1 MNIKFNRIKI
11 SNFLSIGEADIDLK
25 DKGFV
30 LVKGVNNNTEDVALS
45 NGSGKSTIFE
55 AIIWCLC
62 GETLRGSKNVTN
74 IFGNDGAIVELYFTI
89 DNDSYYIIRSKDNS
103 KYKTTLKIF
112 VNEKDISGKGI
123 RDTEKI
129 LSETLPELTASFIG
143 SVIILGQ
150 GMPQKFTNNSPSGRK
165 EVLEKLSKSDFMIE
179 DLKKRVIDRKGVLQ
193 KELREHEDTLLS
205 LKSKL
210 ETQRNVVLDTINKI
224 ESLESKEIYEEKL
237 QQFNKDLSEKISER
251 DNDEKQK
258 EYEYIKQNID
268 KLSTEYSNIQ
278 QELYVNIQ
286 EITDKYNE
294 DLKNINEDILNI
306 SSEKNSLD
314 KYINDVENMV
324 DICPTC
330 HQRIEGVVKPD
341 ITKEKSDR
349 DILVNKL
356 NTLNQNKNSLKEL
369 FENHKDSLEQASF
382 YKSEE
387 IKQEITKQKQLV
399 SNYEISRNQLN
410 QSIKAIEKEIEECKY
425 FINTLDVKRQTLQQT
440 IDEGKI
446 VENELCTQ
454 IHEEDLLGINTQEHL
469 NVINKFDNM
478 LKRDFRGYLL
488 HNVISYIDKRAKSYT
503 KDIFDTQNIDFK
515 LDGNNILI
523 TFQGKDYEN
532 LSGGEKQKVDLIVQF
547 SIRDMLSE
555 YMNFSSSILVLDE
568 IFDNLDSIGCEKVVN
583 MINKRFTDINSI
595 FIISHHADEL
605 NIPVDSYIT
614 VIKNTNG
621 ISGVLQ

>member
-11 SNFLSIGEADIDLK
+11 SNFLSIGETDIDLK

-30 LVKGVNNNTEDVALS
+30 LVKGVNNNVEDVALS

-74 IFGNDGAIVELYFTI
+74 IFGNDGAIVELYFNI
-89 DNDSYYIIRSKDNS
+89 DNDSYHIIRSKDNS
-103 KYKTTLKIF
+103 KYKTTLKLF

-123 RDTEKI
+123 RDTEKM

-179 DLKKRVIDRKGVLQ
+179 DLKRRVIERKSILQ
-193 KELREHEDTLLS
+193 KEMREHEDNILS
-205 LKSKL
+205 LNSKL
-210 ETQRNVVLDTINKI
+210 ETHRSVISDSINKLKN
-224 ESLESKEIYEEKL
+224 LESKDVYEERLEKFNSDIQSKYKEKELLENSNELFQAKSNLEKL
-237 QQFNKDLSEKISER
+237 SNNYESLDKELYYKTQEFNELYNKEIKDINDSILS
-251 DNDEKQK
+251 
-258 EYEYIKQNID
+258 
-268 KLSTEYSNIQ
+268 LSTE
-278 QELYVNIQ
+278 
-286 EITDKYNE
+286 
-294 DLKNINEDILNI
+294 KNNL
-306 SSEKNSLD
+306 L
-314 KYINDVENMV
+314 KYITDVENMTE
-324 DICPTC
+324 ICPTC

-341 ITKEKSDR
+341 TTTEK
-349 DILVNKL
+349 IKLQEIIGKL
-356 NTLNQNKNSLKEL
+356 NTLENDKQTLTNNFKTKRESIEFDIFTQQKNIKE
-369 FENHKDSLEQASF
+369 N
-382 YKSEE
+382 
-387 IKQEITKQKQLV
+387 ITKEQDIIKNVELKLV
-399 SNYEISRNQLN
+399 NIET
-410 QSIKAIEKEIEECKY
+410 SIRSLDKEIQECKN
-425 FINTLDVKRQTLQQT
+425 FINIIDIKRETLQQT
-440 IDEGKI
+440 IEEGQH
-446 VENELCTQ
+446 VEAALCTQ
-454 IHEEDLLGINTQEHL
+454 IHNEDILAKQTDSHL
-469 NVINKFDNM
+469 SVVSKFDTM

-488 HNVISYIDKRAKSYT
+488 HNVIKYIDKRAKSYA
-503 KDIFDTQNIDFK
+503 KDIFDTQNIEFK

-555 YMNFSSSILVLDE
+555 YMNFSSSIIVLDE

-595 FIISHHADEL
+595 FIISHHAEEL

-614 VIKNTNG
+614 VIKNKNG